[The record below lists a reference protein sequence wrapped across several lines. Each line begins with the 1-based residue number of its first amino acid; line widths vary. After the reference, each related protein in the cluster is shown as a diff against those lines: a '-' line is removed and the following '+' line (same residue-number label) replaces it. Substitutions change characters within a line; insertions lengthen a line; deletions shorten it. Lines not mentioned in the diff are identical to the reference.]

1 MTQLVDGR
9 GRVSHCRRGA
19 YRYAREE
26 GRVSTRWRVPGGDII
41 MSSRSA
47 WHRHRRLCV
56 ETFADVCT
64 DTVQSTRRHP
74 PALSA
79 KRAQQQPMAQN
90 IPRTQILVSN
100 TVHPSEEQ
108 GSLEKC
114 LILWCE
120 DLELSHGPPNQG
132 RELKKE
138 MTIIGYVKGTQKPK
152 LEQLRQEKKYYL
164 ILTNSI

>member
-138 MTIIGYVKGTQKPK
+138 MTIIGMWKA
-152 LEQLRQEKKYYL
+152 LRSQNWNNWGKKRN
-164 ILTNSI
+164 IIWS